1 MDGDL
6 GGNLVPGQAEH
17 FFQDESFD
25 LVIAEQNQGRNQDEH
40 ERRQR
45 HLVEVQ
51 QRPVAAGV
59 DAGDVFRQNVS
70 AVVVQAKDGKREKG
84 EQENL
89 SGSENLIFGLP
100 EFFLGKSR
108 LEVLG
113 DGRHLADVATL
124 ATEDSFQLSLE
135 IVDKDF
141 KLIPGSIPTPTLRCL
156 LLPPEHKV
164 VYGHFFTY
172 VECAGTK
179 QIKDGKF
186 SEKLLSGC
194 VFYVRFEPVT
204 AG

>member
-70 AVVVQAKDGKREKG
+70 AVVVQTEDDKREKG

-113 DGRHLADVATL
+113 DGRHLADVADVATL

-135 IVDKDF
+135 IFDEDF
-141 KLIPGSIPTPTLRCL
+141 KLIPGSIPTPTLCCF
-156 LLPPEHKV
+156 LLP
-164 VYGHFFTY
+164 
-172 VECAGTK
+172 
-179 QIKDGKF
+179 
-186 SEKLLSGC
+186 LSI
-194 VFYVRFEPVT
+194 RW
-204 AG
+204 

>member
-25 LVIAEQNQGRNQDEH
+25 LVIADQDQGRNQDEH

-59 DAGDVFRQNVS
+59 DAGDVFRENVS
-70 AVVVQAKDGKREKG
+70 AVVVQAEDGKREKG

-100 EFFLGKSR
+100 EFFLGKCR

-113 DGRHLADVATL
+113 DGRHLAAVATL

-135 IVDKDF
+135 IFDF
-141 KLIPGSIPTPTLRCL
+141 KLIQGSIPTPTLCCF
-156 LLPPEHKV
+156 LLPLSIRW
-164 VYGHFFTY
+164 YADIF
-172 VECAGTK
+172 
-179 QIKDGKF
+179 
-186 SEKLLSGC
+186 LLK
-194 VFYVRFEPVT
+194 
-204 AG
+204 